1 LRPHDQE
8 NVRALSGSDEITPRE
23 SMEASEN
30 AGPRR
35 QGGGGPSLH
44 RIDPERVAETLSTY
58 GNQAGFARLSLMVNT
73 IFDRL
78 VAQPGEGRS

>member
-1 LRPHDQE
+1 
-8 NVRALSGSDEITPRE
+8 
-23 SMEASEN
+23 MEAFEN

-44 RIDPERVAETLSTY
+44 RIDPDRVAATLSAT
-58 GNQAGFARLSLMVNT
+58 GNADGFARLSLMVTT

-78 VAQPGEGRS
+78 VAVGGSESRA